1 MTLLII
7 LTIFSQTAKTNDQFE
22 ELTPVEDGFI
32 ISHEGIIDLSNY
44 IQELEAEIDLYQE
57 RYNATLQALETE
69 RKQTDELLETKNQV
83 IEAQSMEITAKD
95 ELIDN
100 LELETQLK
108 SEQIQ
113 NYEELREQEQL
124 QNRLIGFGI
133 GFAGGTVATLLMVTL
148 MMN

>member
-83 IEAQSMEITAKD
+83 IEAQSMEITTKD

>member
-69 RKQTDELLETKNQV
+69 RKQTDELLKTKNQV

-108 SEQIQ
+108 SAQIQ

-148 MMN
+148 IMN

>member
-83 IEAQSMEITAKD
+83 IEAQSMEITTKD

-148 MMN
+148 IMN

>member
-108 SEQIQ
+108 SAQIQ

-148 MMN
+148 IMN

>member
-108 SEQIQ
+108 SAQVQ
-113 NYEELREQEQL
+113 NYEELRKQEQL

-148 MMN
+148 IMN

>member
-83 IEAQSMEITAKD
+83 IEAQSMEITTKD

-124 QNRLIGFGI
+124 QNRLVGFGI

-148 MMN
+148 IMN